1 MMENLWLHDGAS
13 FVGRAIFLK
22 QGRNVQQKAALR
34 HAADP
39 NQACFLQ
46 PFQLSVQ
53 LVP

>member
-1 MMENLWLHDGAS
+1 MMENSWLHDGAS
-13 FVGRAIFLK
+13 FIGRVFFLK
-22 QGRNVQQKAALR
+22 QSINVQQKAALR
-34 HAADP
+34 HAADL